1 MKHTLLNIY
10 NRVRLPLMVAGMLLS
25 TSSVALA
32 DNAGFFTNGACNTYM
47 YRHTGSSGQDIWLGG
62 DNGYNGTGASPYD
75 MGEVTQLWLNQWWAK
90 VWKNNNAGD
99 VCGVKMY
106 YRLGDSGTS
115 YVLNGDHF
123 GGKDVYENNQTK
135 QTWGKWVNLSIN
147 LISKLCN
154 NVPGSYEIQYWFE
167 ANTNQSGTSN
177 CSTPKYLSNGGSSTN
192 YRVSFTYVGIKDL
205 SASTLKFKQQNTSK
219 SITFTS
225 VGTQSTPG
233 YTITGSGYS
242 SFSVTSISTSGVEVE
257 YTGTASTIETAT
269 LTITPTK
276 GSPVKIELQGSDG
289 NRPVPLIAGADVLG
303 NSVALNGYLQYTGC
317 DASITEYGFYYMQ
330 DDTKE
335 AIPTTSNTQL
345 LATQCPTALMQ
356 GSDFSGRLSG
366 ISYPHWYAYRSYAK
380 GSDGTVYLSQET
392 GRFQVTSECPY
403 PQGDTIYVTVDNTR
417 ATDKCNLVF
426 NSLDDALSTSD
437 GVLSIADYRTIT
449 DDVVTLTKNIVLEVV
464 ESEDHYEG
472 TSTTSESGIVVSGGD
487 VNAYCIKL
495 KNINNISSPSKVLV
509 IRGVG
514 RESKEEV
521 INKPVLEHL
530 VIRNCKNI
538 VVEKVRIEGRDA
550 AYGSVHDNAV
560 DIDNGSKDWLS
571 QSVGA
576 VANANIKFKH
586 CYIYSKGFTCIHAS
600 AYSGLFFENND
611 IKADFAD
618 ESSDNA
624 LAWGSSIKFIHCKDV
639 VMLRNSMRG
648 SHTTTFWIQGCN
660 TMLFMNNVC
669 WNDNKQSVNT
679 AVVRLVSQ
687 SNTTETVTN
696 IGFYYN
702 TMYLAY
708 NADKNDDRYVD
719 FFRIG
724 TKYTNSKLS
733 SGLLDGNTSYY
744 KHANIAFQ
752 YNNCYSY
759 DEVSGAHTH
768 CVIGRNP
775 ADGDNP
781 PFLVEDES
789 DWCSSVCYNNFW
801 SKYDEAQVP
810 TPEVSAF
817 AIGCDNKFIN
827 VADLMCH
834 TAAEDPDGLIIVG
847 AGLNWGN
854 QVPADVSGK
863 GANNM
868 FNDRL
873 HPSNGGDAVR
883 RGLATNGWTLGA
895 YQQTNPGDFDESKAV
910 GTIVWNGGA
919 TGAVADWDNRNNW
932 YKLNGERV
940 TCLDYLSDTLRV
952 VIPAPNSTSYPIKV
966 KGGVT
971 NYPEI
976 PSSFSRLNT
985 EKVNRHSNEG
995 YAKTIY
1001 IEDGGAIMYAN
1012 RLKSGASRYYTQA
1025 STHVVGERSVWQL
1038 VGTVI
1043 KPFDET
1049 GTRLVQS
1056 GDFFC
1061 DGEPQVYMREAMI
1074 DGEIASY
1081 WQKTFPELTKSLE
1094 PTKVFAM
1101 RIPNEYGPKKWPA
1114 AWYYEDDASKAASAP
1129 TEKVLFPFTGYLYN
1143 EENLTT
1149 YSDLTPGTETLL
1161 CNTYP
1166 ANIDAQTL
1174 QGKSWGNVQLYNVSN
1189 YSFGPWEEG
1198 DVICP
1203 QQGFLFIPAVG
1214 ITEFTMTND
1223 CYVNGSTKP
1232 SYRSANMSEPYFT
1245 VEVSNLFKAGA
1256 SKVKVTYDALKDDQ
1270 YNVVTDGIKIFNN
1283 ADYTV
1288 PELYIMEYER
1298 NLSSLNTPDL
1308 TRAIPL
1314 GLRISRQTTVQ
1325 FRLGKQRDFNQI
1337 LLVDTAEDKTYDLLD
1352 GESCTLALPVGT
1364 YEGRFF
1370 LNLGVDDSQ
1379 GDKDIPTVI
1388 DNSDVDEYSIEVYG
1402 DGKNVVI
1409 SSNKN
1414 VVLRKAYITDTVGR
1428 TVEYDLMNS
1437 HFNVLAL
1444 NGGAGVYIVRAI
1456 GDKMNRTEKI
1466 ILK

>member
-1 MKHTLLNIY
+1 
-10 NRVRLPLMVAGMLLS
+10 MVAGMLLS

-62 DNGYNGTGASPYD
+62 DNGYNGTGASTYD

-90 VWKNNNAGD
+90 VWKNNNSGD

-106 YRLGDSGTS
+106 YRLGTDDTKK
-115 YVLNGDHF
+115 YTLIGDHF
-123 GGKDVYENNQTK
+123 DGKDAYENNQTK
-135 QTWGKWVNLSIN
+135 QTWGKGVNLSIN
-147 LISKLCN
+147 IISKLCN
-154 NVPGSYEIQYWFE
+154 NVPGTYEIQYWFE

-177 CSTPKYLSNGGSSTN
+177 CSTTKYLSNGGSSNN
-192 YRVSFTYVGIKDL
+192 YRVSFTYVGIKNL
-205 SASTLKFKQQNTSK
+205 SASSLKFKQQNESK

-225 VGTQSTPG
+225 VGTQSTPS
-233 YTITGSGYS
+233 YDITGSGAS
-242 SFSVTSISTSGVEVE
+242 SFTVTSISTTGVTVK
-257 YTGTASTIETAT
+257 YTGSSTTIETAT

-276 GSPVKIELQGSDG
+276 GTPVTVELQGSDG
-289 NRPVPLIAGADVLG
+289 NRPVPLIGAADVLG
-303 NSVALNGYLQYTGC
+303 NNVTLNGYLQYTGC
-317 DASITEYGFYYMQ
+317 DASITEYGFYYMSG
-330 DDTKE
+330 DGT
-335 AIPTTSNTQL
+335 PTTANTKL
-345 LATQCPTALMQ
+345 VASQCPTALVQ
-356 GSDFSGRLSG
+356 GSDFSGDLSNLA
-366 ISYPHWYAYRSYAK
+366 YPSWYSYRSYAK
-380 GSDGTVYLSQET
+380 GSDNVIYLSKET
-392 GRFQVTSECPY
+392 GKFRVSSECPY
-403 PQGDTIYVTVDNTR
+403 PQSDTIYVTVDNTKD
-417 ATDKCNLVF
+417 TDKCNLVF
-426 NSLDDALSTSD
+426 NSFDDALSTYS
-437 GVLSIADYRTIT
+437 GVFSIADYCTI
-449 DDVVTLTKNIVLEVV
+449 DGDIVTLTKNIVLEVV
-464 ESEDHYEG
+464 ESDRHYVGE
-472 TSTTSESGIVVSGGD
+472 STTSESSTIVSGGD
-487 VNAYCIKL
+487 VNAYCVKL
-495 KNINNISSPSKVLV
+495 KNINNISSPSKLLI

-514 RESKEEV
+514 RESKETV
-521 INKPVLEHL
+521 INKPVIEHL

-611 IKADFAD
+611 IKANFAD

-669 WNDNKQSVNT
+669 WNDNLQTVNT

-708 NADKNDDRYVD
+708 NADANTERYVD

-724 TKYTNSKLS
+724 SMYTNSKLS
-733 SGLLDGNTSYY
+733 AGLLDGNTSYY
-744 KHANIAFQ
+744 KSSNIAFQ

-759 DEVSGAHTH
+759 DEVSGDHDE

-781 PFLVEDES
+781 PFLSDDES
-789 DWCSSVCYNNFW
+789 DWCTSVCFNNFW

-873 HPSNGGDAVR
+873 HPSNGLDAVR
-883 RGLATNGWTLGA
+883 RGLETNGWTLGA
-895 YQQTNPGDFDESKAV
+895 YQQTDPGDFDESKAV

-919 TGAVADWDNRNNW
+919 TDAESDWDNRNNW

-940 TCLDYLSDTLRV
+940 TCLDFLSDTLRV
-952 VIPAPNSTSYPIKV
+952 VIPAPNSANYPVKV
-966 KGGVT
+966 SGGIE

-976 PSSFSRLNT
+976 PSSFDRLNT
-985 EKVNRHSNEG
+985 EKVNRHYNGG

-1025 STHVVGERSVWQL
+1025 STHLIGERSVWQL

-1074 DGEIASY
+1074 GGEIASY

-1114 AWYYEDDASKAASAP
+1114 DWYYEDNPSKAASAP

-1143 EENLTT
+1143 EESLTT
-1149 YSDLTPGTETLL
+1149 YSSLTPGSATLL

-1203 QQGFLFIPAVG
+1203 QQGFMFTPAVG

-1256 SKVKVTYDALKDDQ
+1256 SKIKVTYDPFKDNQ
-1270 YNVVTDGIKIFNN
+1270 YNVVTDGLKIFND

-1288 PELYIMEYER
+1288 PELYIMEYGKS
-1298 NLSSLNTPDL
+1298 LSSLTTPDVSR
-1308 TRAIPL
+1308 TIPL
-1314 GLRISRQTTVQ
+1314 GLRIARQTTVQ
-1325 FRLGKQRDFNQI
+1325 FSLGKQRDFSQI
-1337 LLVDTAEDKTYDLLD
+1337 ELVDTAEDKTYDLLD

-1370 LNLGVDDSQ
+1370 LNLGAAENTSSDDVPT
-1379 GDKDIPTVI
+1379 DIE
-1388 DNSDVDEYSIEVYG
+1388 DADASNYSIDIIS
-1402 DGKNVVI
+1402 DGNTVVI
-1409 SSNKN
+1409 RSNSN
-1414 VVLRKAYITDTVGR
+1414 VILNKAYITDTVGR
-1428 TVEYDLMNS
+1428 TVEYKLKNA
-1437 HFNVLAL
+1437 HFNVLPM

-1456 GDKMNRTEKI
+1456 GDNMSRTEKI